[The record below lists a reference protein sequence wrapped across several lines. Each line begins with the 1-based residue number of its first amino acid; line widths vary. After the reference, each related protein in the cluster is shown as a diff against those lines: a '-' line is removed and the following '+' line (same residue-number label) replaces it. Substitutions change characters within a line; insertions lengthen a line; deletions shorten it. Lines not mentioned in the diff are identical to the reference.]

1 MFLALIS
8 LCNGTC
14 WGAEKQV
21 PSDSTLQ
28 TTCRHGWMWKSL
40 SNMPIPQMT
49 AFPTARQSFQR
60 ATSVTAEAWI
70 LHPFYTGIT
79 WTFLPKSALCLM
91 FCVFFVGTCR
101 FGVIRCSV
109 EAGFALQSSPMQHGG
124 RCPCQAGY
132 AQARAVRGAPGSAAP
147 SSLFPSSFQTV
158 ALAGLS

>member
-21 PSDSTLQ
+21 PSDSISQ

-40 SNMPIPQMT
+40 SNVPIPQMI
-49 AFPTARQSFQR
+49 AFPMARQSFQR
-60 ATSVTAEAWI
+60 ATSVTAEVWI
-70 LHPFYTGIT
+70 LHPFYTDIT
-79 WTFLPKSALCLM
+79 WTFLPKSALHLI
-91 FCVFFVGTCR
+91 CVFFVGTCR

-124 RCPCQAGY
+124 RCPCQAGC
-132 AQARAVRGAPGSAAP
+132 AQALCVEPLAAQPHPP
-147 SSLFPSSFQTV
+147 SSPPRFKPWL
-158 ALAGLS
+158 